1 MNAIELRNLTKI
13 YGNRHIALSG
23 INLTVPQ
30 GSVFGLLGPNGAGK
44 TTIIKL
50 IMGLQRPTGGNVRV
64 FGEPMTPNSAHL
76 RNRIGFLPTHP
87 RFPGNM
93 TPITYLDLVGR
104 LSGLHS
110 GQRKSRLANLL
121 RAVELL
127 PAASQKLQML
137 STGMTTRLGI
147 AASLL
152 NNPDIL
158 IWDEPTLGLDPEGR
172 HFTLDLIRILARE
185 KKTLVISTHLLG
197 DIDRV
202 CDHVGVLS
210 EGKLVFC
217 GPVVE
222 MKRLGH
228 QNEVEME
235 VQGDLVALEKELD
248 EWEGGRVAIT
258 LVGQHTLHARFP
270 EGESFM
276 SQLTRLL
283 QFLSEHSVELLS
295 LNSGNDQLESAFL
308 NRLEEERTRGFT
320 RAMELEE

>member
-1 MNAIELRNLTKI
+1 M
-13 YGNRHIALSG
+13 
-23 INLTVPQ
+23 
-30 GSVFGLLGPNGAGK
+30 FGLLGPNGAGK
-44 TTIIKL
+44 TTTIKL
-50 IMGLQRPTGGNVRV
+50 ILGLQRPTAGSVRV

-76 RNRIGFLPTHP
+76 RNRIGFLPTYP
-87 RFPGNM
+87 RFPRNM

-110 GQRKSRLANLL
+110 DQRKTRLANLL

-127 PAASQKLQML
+127 PAASQKLQEL

-152 NNPDIL
+152 HDPDIL

-172 HFTLDLIRILARE
+172 RFALDLICSLARE
-185 KKTLVISTHLLG
+185 KTLVLSTHLLG

-202 CDHVGVLS
+202 CDHIGVLS
-210 EGKLVFC
+210 QGKLVFS

-222 MKRLGH
+222 MKRLVR
-228 QNEVEME
+228 QSEVELE

-248 EWEGGRVAIT
+248 GWGGERVKFT
-258 LVGQHTLHARFP
+258 FVGQYTIHARFL
-270 EGESFM
+270 EGEPFM
-276 SQLTRLL
+276 CQLTRLL

-295 LNSGNDQLESAFL
+295 LRSGNDQLESAFL
-308 NRLEEERTRGFT
+308 NRLEEERTRRFT

>member
-13 YGNRHIALSG
+13 YSNRHIALSG
-23 INLTVPQ
+23 VNLTVPQ

-44 TTIIKL
+44 TTTIKL
-50 IMGLQRPTGGNVRV
+50 ILGLQRPTAGSVRV

-76 RNRIGFLPTHP
+76 RNRIGFLPTYP
-87 RFPGNM
+87 RFPRNM

-104 LSGLHS
+104 LSGLHPD
-110 GQRKSRLANLL
+110 QRKTRLTNLL

-127 PAASQKLQML
+127 PAASQKLQVL

-147 AASLL
+147 AASLIH
-152 NNPDIL
+152 NPDLL

-172 HFTLDLIRILARE
+172 RFALDLIRSLARE
-185 KKTLVISTHLLG
+185 KKTLVLSTHLLG

-210 EGKLVFC
+210 EGKLVFS

-222 MKRLGH
+222 MKRLVC
-228 QNEVEME
+228 QNEVELE

-248 EWEGGRVAIT
+248 GWGEERVEFT
-258 LVGQHTLHARFP
+258 LVGQHTIHARFP
-270 EGESFM
+270 DGEPFM

-295 LNSGNDQLESAFL
+295 LRSASDQLESAFM

>member
-1 MNAIELRNLTKI
+1 
-13 YGNRHIALSG
+13 
-23 INLTVPQ
+23 
-30 GSVFGLLGPNGAGK
+30 
-44 TTIIKL
+44 
-50 IMGLQRPTGGNVRV
+50 
-64 FGEPMTPNSAHL
+64 
-76 RNRIGFLPTHP
+76 
-87 RFPGNM
+87 M
-93 TPITYLDLVGR
+93 TPITYLDLVGC

-110 GQRKSRLANLL
+110 DQRKTRLANLL

-127 PAASQKLQML
+127 PAASQKLQEL

-152 NNPDIL
+152 HDPDIL

-172 HFTLDLIRILARE
+172 RFALDLIRSLAGE
-185 KKTLVISTHLLG
+185 KTLVISTHLLG

-202 CDHVGVLS
+202 CDHVGVLN
-210 EGKLVFC
+210 EGKLVFS
-217 GPVVE
+217 GSVVE
-222 MKRLGH
+222 MKRLGR
-228 QNEVEME
+228 QNEVELE
-235 VQGDLVALEKELD
+235 VQGDLVALEKDLD
-248 EWEGGRVAIT
+248 GWEGGRVEFT
-258 LVGQHTLHARFP
+258 LMGQHTLHARFP

-295 LNSGNDQLESAFL
+295 LRSASDQLESAFL